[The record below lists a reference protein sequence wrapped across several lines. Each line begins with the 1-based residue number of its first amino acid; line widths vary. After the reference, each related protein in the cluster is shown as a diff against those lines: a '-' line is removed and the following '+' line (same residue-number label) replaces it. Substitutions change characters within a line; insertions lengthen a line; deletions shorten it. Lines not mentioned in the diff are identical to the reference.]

1 LNIQRRIF
9 LFLENNIDGSILM
22 SNKFDENIIKDR
34 IVFDIA
40 RKSLYQKVVDEKN
53 MKVFNQ
59 RFF

>member
-1 LNIQRRIF
+1 MNIQRRIF